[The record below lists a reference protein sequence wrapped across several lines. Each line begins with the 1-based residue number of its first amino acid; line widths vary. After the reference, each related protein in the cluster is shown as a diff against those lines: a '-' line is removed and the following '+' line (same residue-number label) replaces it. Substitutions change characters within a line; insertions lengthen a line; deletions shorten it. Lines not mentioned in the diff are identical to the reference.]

1 MPMLLKC
8 ALLVSRPRGWRAYLW
23 MGLLGILQGKPE
35 PQIALVG
42 LYSLVSFLATAFA
55 VNNYFDVGSDMLN
68 PKKYNPFI
76 GHCDRRALYVVLL
89 NQAVALALVA
99 LLTPLFSFLVYLSTV
114 VLGVAYSLPPF
125 RLKARTGLELV
136 SHMLYF
142 GILLFLFGALLS
154 HVQFSQQTVAIALV
168 IGVYS
173 AFLQLRNLRDDR
185 EFDGLIGDK
194 TLFVRYPNF
203 SALLLYSTAALS
215 LLGSVYVLP
224 VSLAVALPVAVI
236 FGWKY
241 GWERLV
247 DSFVAVSLSLQVVAR
262 LCTCF

>member
-1 MPMLLKC
+1 M
-8 ALLVSRPRGWRAYLW
+8 
-23 MGLLGILQGKPE
+23 
-35 PQIALVG
+35 
-42 LYSLVSFLATAFA
+42 
-55 VNNYFDVGSDMLN
+55 
-68 PKKYNPFI
+68 
-76 GHCDRRALYVVLL
+76 
-89 NQAVALALVA
+89 
-99 LLTPLFSFLVYLSTV
+99 
-114 VLGVAYSLPPF
+114 AYSSPPF

-136 SHMLYF
+136 SHMMYF
-142 GILLFLFGALLS
+142 GILLFVFGASLS

-173 AFLQLRNLRDDR
+173 AFLQLRNPRDDR

-194 TLFVRYPNF
+194 TLFVRYLNF

-236 FGWKY
+236 FSWKY